1 MYTETSTQP
10 KSTQAQPGAE
20 YINAAS
26 DPTNAHRF
34 LVTLQNPKTGD
45 ERLLDILI
53 DECSF
58 RALSTEIRKHYDH
71 RFEFVEWFDPSEPF

>member
-1 MYTETSTQP
+1 MYTETPTVEFQN
-10 KSTQAQPGAE
+10 TAQ
-20 YINAAS
+20 YINAAT

-34 LVTLQNPKTGD
+34 LVTLQNVRTGD
-45 ERLLDILI
+45 ERLLDVLI

-58 RALSTEIRKHYDH
+58 KALATEVRKHYDH